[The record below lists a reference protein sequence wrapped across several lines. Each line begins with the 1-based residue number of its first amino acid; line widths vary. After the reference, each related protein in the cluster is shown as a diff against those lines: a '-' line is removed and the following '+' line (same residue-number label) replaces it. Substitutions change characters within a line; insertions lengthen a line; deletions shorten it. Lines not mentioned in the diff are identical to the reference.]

1 MIREHEELSEEY
13 ENLQKEL
20 DTLKSKLNHIDYFKW
35 LEEELGHTLDK
46 NQIISYANFALKNQ
60 KAWQK
65 EHNSCANKYGNVIG
79 FSLLAFVIIFELLWV
94 ALSGVTN
101 ACVLLGVGALV
112 PSVVILSVFAVDSKR
127 INKQQTLIQDKYD
140 KQMEFYLNE
149 HSISSKMK
157 QLIDLG
163 LSNTNAYYKNKFNNN
178 DLFMNMYYILCNK
191 EDYMNE

>member
-163 LSNTNAYYKNKFNNN
+163 LSNTNAYYENKFNDN
-178 DLFMNMYYILCNK
+178 DLFMNMYYILYNK

>member
-65 EHNSCANKYGNVIG
+65 EHNSCANKYENVIG

-101 ACVLLGVGALV
+101 AWILLGVGALV
-112 PSVVILSVFAVDSKR
+112 PIVVIFSVYAADSKR

-140 KQMEFYLNE
+140 KQMEFYLDE
-149 HSISSKMK
+149 HSISPKMK